1 MRIVKNISLAELV
14 VDPKN
19 GKIWVNSPNCV
30 LRIQGINFKNIKE
43 KFSMIDINGSN
54 ASMLEGSLATSEMND
69 FIEKIISIII
79 SKNYNTQEM
88 ESIINK
94 LHKGDKI

>member
-1 MRIVKNISLAELV
+1 VRIVKNISLAELV